1 MPRNKIKKI
10 EPPPPPAASPKPN
23 LVNDITSNI
32 FSGFTFGIGSSIA
45 RNAIDSVLK
54 PKLESKPESSLHSE
68 YLECLKHN
76 HEDTCKSFFPSM

>member
-1 MPRNKIKKI
+1 MPRNKIKKV
-10 EPPPPPAASPKPN
+10 EPPPPPAASPKSN

-54 PKLESKPESSLHSE
+54 SKPESSLHSE
-68 YLECLKHN
+68 YLERLKHN